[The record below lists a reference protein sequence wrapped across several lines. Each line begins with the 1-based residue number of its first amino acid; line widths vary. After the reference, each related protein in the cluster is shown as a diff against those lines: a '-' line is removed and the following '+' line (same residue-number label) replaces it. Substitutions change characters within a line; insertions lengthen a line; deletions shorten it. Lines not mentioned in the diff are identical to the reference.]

1 MSGNYPDPPAAH
13 RMAWDR
19 DGTIFVTLRTDT
31 GAVTTRTQTE
41 MNNVND
47 QDTDQ
52 VNLSTTSGMSIF
64 KFCLIFPELRDITHY
79 AIGATFGGGV
89 TPGTLQWSPDT
100 TNGFDGTWNTVAS
113 PWVNK
118 GTNVSL
124 LRSPDAVTIN
134 GAKAVRWGANSGSF
148 TQDFATVFAHF
159 YGGPAA
165 GQNPDRLRLWHPSS
179 DAEMLGPNFE
189 FGNIA
194 RSTSADKTFRIKN
207 NSATLTA
214 NGVVLSLGALTDTSP
229 SVPGQYL
236 LSQDGVN
243 FAATQNIGNLAPG
256 AISGV
261 MTLRRVTPS
270 NAVLGLWWARVLAV
284 ATSWT

>member
-1 MSGNYPDPPAAH
+1 MSGNYPDPPNAL

-19 DGTIFVTLRTDT
+19 DGTVLCQVRTDT
-31 GAVTTRTQTE
+31 GAITTYGSTE
-41 MNNVND
+41 RNNLND
-47 QDTDQ
+47 EDTDGL
-52 VNLSTTSGMSIF
+52 NFTTTGSMSVYR
-64 KFCLIFPELRDITHY
+64 FCLIFPELRDITHY

-89 TPGTLQWSPDT
+89 TPGALQWSADT
-100 TNGFDGTWNTVAS
+100 TNGFDGTWTNAVN

-118 GTNVSL
+118 GTNASL

-134 GAKAVRWGANSGSF
+134 GAKAVRWYGNTGGF
-148 TQDFATVFAHF
+148 TQDITTLFAHF

-189 FGNIA
+189 FGNVA

-214 NGVVLSLGALTDTSP
+214 NDVVLSLGALTDTSP